1 MTFDGE
7 AVSQGIETGT
17 GTLRAAVISAN
28 PGFAQ
33 GLQETLDETGH
44 AISLDYAVTAP
55 YTEIDDSHLDQLRE
69 GKPEITFLDLEDEP
83 HVGLKFA
90 QFVVDSGFTGA
101 LIALG
106 STESPDLILQ
116 AMQAGVTEYVGKPI
130 DPDQLSGALERV
142 LRKTGRQAERRTG
155 TPGKLFMVFS
165 AKGGTGSTAVAAN
178 LATELHR
185 LSRKRTL
192 LVDLD
197 LELGESALVMG
208 VEPKFSVVDLVRN
221 FHRVDSRLLASYIER
236 HETGVEILSAPYQP
250 ADYEAV
256 STDRVKQV
264 LQFLKQHFDYIVV
277 DSPKTFTP
285 ATMGAFEEADRV
297 YLVTTADIPSLR
309 NLTRSLQLVRSFG
322 RNKPD
327 DWIRL
332 LVNRFDP
339 NQVVT
344 TAEIEKTLDME
355 VFWTLRNDYKAVM
368 NSINTGRPAVSDPKS
383 AFAKDIRALAAKL
396 TDTQIDA
403 SSRSWLGGILG
414 RNGRRDPD

>member
-1 MTFDGE
+1 MTFEGD
-7 AVSQGIETGT
+7 AVSQEIETGADQ
-17 GTLRAAVISAN
+17 LRAAVISAN
-28 PGFAQ
+28 PGFAK
-33 GLQETLDETGH
+33 GLQETLVETGH
-44 AISLDYAVTAP
+44 AIQVVHAITAP

-69 GKPEITFLDLEDEP
+69 GKPDITFLDLEDEP
-83 HVGLKFA
+83 HIGLKFA

-106 STESPDLILQ
+106 TTESPDLILQ

-130 DPDQLSGALERV
+130 DTNQLAGAIERV
-142 LRKTGRQAERRTG
+142 MRKTGRQSERRIA
-155 TPGKLFMVFS
+155 TPGKLLLVFS
-165 AKGGTGSTAVAAN
+165 AKGGTGSTTVAAN

-208 VEPKFSVVDLVRN
+208 IEPKFSVVDLVRN

-236 HETGVEILSAPYQP
+236 HETGLEILSAPYQP

-256 STDRVKQV
+256 SADRVKQV

-277 DSPKTFTP
+277 DAPKTFTP
-285 ATMGAFEEADRV
+285 ATMGAFEEADQV

-309 NLTRSLQLVRSFG
+309 NLTRCVQLVRSFG
-322 RNKPD
+322 RQRGD

-344 TAEIEKTLDME
+344 TAEIEKTLGME

-368 NSINTGRPAVSDPKS
+368 NSINTGRPAVSDSKS
-383 AFAKDIRALAAKL
+383 AFAKDVRALASKL
-396 TDTQIDA
+396 TDTQMDA
-403 SSRSWLGGILG
+403 AGSGFFGGLFG
-414 RNGRRDPD
+414 RNGRRDPA

>member
-1 MTFDGE
+1 MTVDGD
-7 AVSQGIETGT
+7 VVTQETESDA

-28 PGFAQ
+28 AGFAK

-44 AISLDYAVTAP
+44 AISLVYTVTAP

-90 QFVVDSGFTGA
+90 QFIVDSGFTGA

-106 STESPDLILQ
+106 STDSPDLILQ

-130 DPDQLSGALERV
+130 DTDALSAALERV
-142 LRKTGRQAERRTG
+142 LRKTGRKSERRTT
-155 TPGKLFMVFS
+155 TPGELLLVFS
-165 AKGGTGSTAVAAN
+165 AKGGTGCTTVAAN

-197 LELGESALVMG
+197 LELGESALIMG
-208 VEPKFSVVDLVRN
+208 IEPKFSIVDLVRN

-236 HETGVEILSAPYQP
+236 HETGLEILSAPYQP

-256 STDRVKQV
+256 SADRVKQV
-264 LQFLKQHFDYIVV
+264 LQFLKKHFDYIVV
-277 DSPKTFTP
+277 DAPRTFTP

-309 NLTRSLQLVRSFG
+309 NLTRCVQLVRSFG
-322 RNKPD
+322 RQKND

-383 AFAKDIRALAAKL
+383 AFAKDVRALASKL
-396 TDTQIDA
+396 TDTQIDT
-403 SSRSWLGGILG
+403 SSGGWLGGILG
-414 RNGRRDPD
+414 RNGRRDSD